1 MSDPATPTT
10 TTTTTNGAAVLAGL
24 SPAPVWRHF
33 EALTQIPRPSGHEAK
48 VREHVTALAHA
59 RGLQVIVDDTGN
71 VIVKKPASPG
81 MADRRGVILQGH
93 LDMVPQKTTDSTH
106 DFTRDPIR
114 PRVVVENGAPVLV
127 KATGTTLGA
136 DNGIGVATA
145 LAILESNDLPHPP
158 LEVLF
163 TIDEEAG
170 MTGARGLKPGLLDGE
185 ILLNLDSEDEGELCI
200 GCAGGAD
207 FKASR
212 TFTTQP
218 PPAGSVALRVDVAGL
233 RGGHSGVDI
242 HLGRGNANVLLARLL
257 DAAGSV
263 APLRLARIAGGT
275 LRNAIPRS
283 ASAVVVVDAA
293 AAGAVRDAIAGL
305 GAVITREF
313 KDADPDVTVA
323 VADDTATATID
334 VGDSARVVQA
344 LLACPH
350 GVFAMVRDMPEV
362 TETSNN
368 LAIVT
373 LDGGRL
379 GVTCMLRSSVDSKKQ
394 AVGRI
399 LTSVFAL
406 LGADTRVEKGY
417 PGWQPNT
424 RSETLSLLRGLYE
437 EKFGTKAKVTA
448 THGGL
453 ECGLICAVYPHID
466 AVSLGPTIRFPH
478 SPDEQVDIASVQR
491 CWDFL
496 VDVLA
501 RIPAR

>member
-1 MSDPATPTT
+1 MSEPTT
-10 TTTTTNGAAVLAGL
+10 STTTSPAVLAGL
-24 SPAPVWRHF
+24 SPPAVWRHF

-48 VREHVTALAHA
+48 VREHVVAFARA
-59 RGLQVIVDDTGN
+59 RGLAVVVDDTGN

-81 MADRRGVILQGH
+81 MADRRGVILQCH

-114 PRVVVENGAPVLV
+114 PRLVEPGLV
-127 KATGTTLGA
+127 KATNTTLGA
-136 DNGIGVATA
+136 DNGIGVAIA
-145 LAILESNDLPHPP
+145 LAVLESTDLPHPP

-170 MTGARGLKPGLLDGE
+170 MTGARGLKPGLLEGE

-212 TFTTQP
+212 TFSTSP
-218 PPAGSVALRVDVAGL
+218 PSAGSVALRVDVGGL

-242 HLGRGNANVLLARLL
+242 HLGRANANVVLARLL
-257 DAAGSV
+257 DAAASA
-263 APLRLARIAGGT
+263 APMRLARLAGGT

-283 ASAVVVVDAA
+283 ASAVVVVDSTAA
-293 AAGAVRDAIAGL
+293 EAVRAAVQAL
-305 GAVITREF
+305 GAVIRREYT
-313 KDADPDVTVA
+313 DADPDIAVA
-323 VADDTATATID
+323 VVDIVPDDAAVPAAALD
-334 VGDSARVVQA
+334 GGDSARVIQA

-373 LDGGRL
+373 LEGGRL
-379 GVTCMLRSSVDSKKQ
+379 DVTCMLRSSVDSKKQ
-394 AVGRI
+394 AVGRV

-406 LGADTRVEKGY
+406 LGAETRVEKGY

-424 RSETLSLLRGLYE
+424 RSPVLALLRGLYE
-437 EKFGTKAKVTA
+437 EKFGTKPKVTA

-453 ECGLICAVYPHID
+453 ECGLICATYPHID

-491 CWDFL
+491 CEDFL

-501 RIPAR
+501 RMPQR

>member
-1 MSDPATPTT
+1 MSDHTAPTTT

-24 SPAPVWRHF
+24 LPAPVWRHF
-33 EALTQIPRPSGHEAK
+33 EALTQIPRPSGHEAR
-48 VREHVTALAHA
+48 VRAHVVAFAHA
-59 RGLQVIVDDTGN
+59 RGLPVIVDDTGN

-81 MADRRGVILQGH
+81 MADRPGVILQGH
-93 LDMVPQKTTDSTH
+93 LDMVPQKATDSTH
-106 DFTRDPIR
+106 DFTTDPIR
-114 PRVVVENGAPVLV
+114 PRLVDGGLV

-145 LAILESNDLPHPP
+145 LAILESDLPHPP

-170 MTGARGLKPGLLDGE
+170 MTGARGLKPGILDGE

-207 FKASR
+207 FKAHR
-212 TFTTQP
+212 TFSTSS
-218 PPAGSVALRVDVAGL
+218 PAGSHVALRVDVSGL

-242 HLGRGNANVLLARLL
+242 HLGRANANVLLARLL

-283 ASAVVVVDAA
+283 ASAVVVVDATVV
-293 AAGAVRDAIAGL
+293 GAVRTAIDEL
-305 GAVITREF
+305 GAIIRREYR
-313 KDADPDVTVA
+313 DADPDLA
-323 VADDTATATID
+323 VAIVDDVTPAAVLD
-334 VGDSARVVQA
+334 EGDSARVIQA

-350 GVFAMVRDMPEV
+350 GVFAMVKDMPEV

-379 GVTCMLRSSVDSKKQ
+379 DVTCMLRSSVDSKKA
-394 AVGRI
+394 AVGRV

-406 LGADTRVEKGY
+406 LGAETRVEKGY
-417 PGWQPNT
+417 PGWQPDT
-424 RSETLSLLRGLYE
+424 RSPTLALLRGLYE

-453 ECGLICAVYPHID
+453 ECGLICATYPHLD

>member
-1 MSDPATPTT
+1 
-10 TTTTTNGAAVLAGL
+10 
-24 SPAPVWRHF
+24 
-33 EALTQIPRPSGHEAK
+33 
-48 VREHVTALAHA
+48 
-59 RGLQVIVDDTGN
+59 
-71 VIVKKPASPG
+71 
-81 MADRRGVILQGH
+81 
-93 LDMVPQKTTDSTH
+93 
-106 DFTRDPIR
+106 
-114 PRVVVENGAPVLV
+114 
-127 KATGTTLGA
+127 
-136 DNGIGVATA
+136 
-145 LAILESNDLPHPP
+145 
-158 LEVLF
+158 VLF

-170 MTGARGLKPGLLDGE
+170 MTGARGLQPGLLDGE

-212 TFTTQP
+212 TFSTSS

-242 HLGRGNANVLLARLL
+242 HLGRANANVLLARLL
-257 DAAGSV
+257 DAAASV
-263 APLRLARIAGGT
+263 APLRLARLAGGT

-283 ASAVVVVDAA
+283 ASAIVIVDSAVVDSTAVD
-293 AAGAVRDAIAGL
+293 AVRAAVQQL
-305 GAVITREF
+305 GAVITREYQ
-313 KDADPDVTVA
+313 DTDPGVTVA
-323 VADDTATATID
+323 IVDDTMPATA
-334 VGDSARVVQA
+334 VGVDDSARVIQA

-373 LDGGRL
+373 LEGGRL
-379 GVTCMLRSSVDSKKQ
+379 DVTCMLRSSVDSKKQ
-394 AVGRI
+394 AVGRV
-399 LTSVFAL
+399 LTSVFSL
-406 LGADTRVEKGY
+406 LGAETRVEKGY

-424 RSETLSLLRGLYE
+424 RSPVLALLRGLYE
-437 EKFGTKAKVTA
+437 EKFGVKAKVTA

-453 ECGLICAVYPHID
+453 ECGLICATYPHID

-491 CWDFL
+491 CQDFL

-501 RIPAR
+501 RIPRR

>member
-1 MSDPATPTT
+1 MSDPTVTT
-10 TTTTTNGAAVLAGL
+10 TSPAVLAGL
-24 SPAPVWRHF
+24 SPPAVWRHF
-33 EALTQIPRPSGHEAK
+33 EALTQIPRPSGHEAR
-48 VREHVTALAHA
+48 VREHVVAFARA
-59 RGLQVIVDDTGN
+59 RGLKVIVDDTGN
-71 VIVKKPASPG
+71 VIIKKPASPG
-81 MADRRGVILQGH
+81 MEDRRGVILQGH
-93 LDMVPQKTTDSTH
+93 LDMVPQKTSDSTH
-106 DFTRDPIR
+106 DFTTDPIR
-114 PRVVVENGAPVLV
+114 PRLVDGGLV
-127 KATGTTLGA
+127 KATNTTLGA
-136 DNGIGVATA
+136 DNGIGVAIA
-145 LAILESNDLPHPP
+145 LAVLESTDLPHPP

-170 MTGARGLKPGLLDGE
+170 MTGARGLQPGLLDGE

-212 TFTTQP
+212 TFSTSS

-242 HLGRGNANVLLARLL
+242 HLGRANANVLLARLL
-257 DAAGSV
+257 DAAASV
-263 APLRLARIAGGT
+263 APLRLARLAGGT

-283 ASAVVVVDAA
+283 ASAIVIVDSAVVDSTAVD
-293 AAGAVRDAIAGL
+293 AVRAAVQQL
-305 GAVITREF
+305 GAVITREYQ
-313 KDADPDVTVA
+313 DTDPGVTVA
-323 VADDTATATID
+323 IVDDTMPATA
-334 VGDSARVVQA
+334 VGVDDSARVIQA

-373 LDGGRL
+373 LEGGRL
-379 GVTCMLRSSVDSKKQ
+379 DVTCMLRSSVDSKKQ
-394 AVGRI
+394 AVGRV
-399 LTSVFAL
+399 LTSVFSL
-406 LGADTRVEKGY
+406 LGAETRVEKGY

-424 RSETLSLLRGLYE
+424 RSPVLALLRGLYE
-437 EKFGTKAKVTA
+437 EKFGVKAKVTA

-453 ECGLICAVYPHID
+453 ECGLICATYPHID

-491 CWDFL
+491 CQDFL

-501 RIPAR
+501 RIPRR